1 MAKVS
6 LSGQEQSIEFIWG
19 WYEDQKDSLF
29 DFRNKTVG
37 LISNFSG
44 ELNSKFLAFTSDEL
58 NDYFEESHE
67 ELERLVCFDLISATE
82 GLLRSDFYSKVYNK
96 DKSEIGKRFRELY
109 KLKENNISLEQ
120 EIIENWKEFSTENKS
135 DFSRLLGL
143 LKYRHWLAHG
153 RYWTPRFG
161 QPYNPETTYEIAENI
176 LEIVR
181 KN

>member
-6 LSGQEQSIEFIWG
+6 LSGQEQSIEFIWS

-37 LISNFSG
+37 LISNFSN
-44 ELNSKFLAFTSDEL
+44 ELNSKFLAYTSDEL
-58 NDYFEESHE
+58 NDYFEESNE

-96 DKSEIGKRFRELY
+96 DKSEIGKRFRELH

-135 DFSRLLGL
+135 DFSRFLGL

-153 RYWTPRFG
+153 RYWIPRFG

-181 KN
+181 KI